1 MTVVTEVTPS
11 GAPVAAKVPNAR
23 STKAPNASTH
33 TASAEPAAKGGTVR
47 AAAMVAPSTAAATV
61 TAAVAATVTATVAAS
76 NGGIEWNSDSQ
87 GRHGYQRNQSFTIHG
102 VFSRMHLRIHIPV
115 SPFSYY
121 NT

>member
-1 MTVVTEVTPS
+1 MTVVTVVTPS

-47 AAAMVAPSTAAATV
+47 AAAMVAPSTA
-61 TAAVAATVTATVAAS
+61 AATVTATVAAS